1 MHFALRE
8 SMMAALGFYIL
19 FSWSSSLTIASP
31 ASPSAPFSSP
41 DATFFVSQE
50 EPRSSCTLHDR
61 EHGCSKLSPL
71 RLHQRLPSSPNLL
84 PSPNCKTVHRLD
96 QPTIPIPN
104 LFCVNVSSGRC
115 SSPLY
120 LLFPDDN
127 SGPLFFCAGFYC
139 VSPCTTA
146 TFGVY
151 TNPSWPLPLDEAYA
165 TYPDSVLVVWSAN
178 HDRQVQKN
186 ATLS

>member
-19 FSWSSSLTIASP
+19 FSWSSS
-31 ASPSAPFSSP
+31 PSHRLPPAPFSSP
-41 DATFFVSQE
+41 DATIFFSQE

-104 LFCVNVSSGRC
+104 RFCVSSGRC
-115 SSPLY
+115 SSPPPVIPGRQLWAPV
-120 LLFPDDN
+120 LLRRFLLCFSMHHSHLWGLHQSLMAPP
-127 SGPLFFCAGFYC
+127 SRRGVCH
-139 VSPCTTA
+139 VSRLGTRC
-146 TFGVY
+146 
-151 TNPSWPLPLDEAYA
+151 
-165 TYPDSVLVVWSAN
+165 LV
-178 HDRQVQKN
+178 RKP
-186 ATLS
+186 